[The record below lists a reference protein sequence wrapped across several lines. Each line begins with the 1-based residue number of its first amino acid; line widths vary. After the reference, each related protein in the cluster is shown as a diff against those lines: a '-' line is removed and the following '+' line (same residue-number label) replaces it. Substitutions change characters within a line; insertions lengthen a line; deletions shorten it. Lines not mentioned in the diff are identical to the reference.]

1 MQSSMYGNVDAALRF
16 FMKLVQHM
24 IGDEV
29 GKKQSRADPCVLYL
43 KDENGCPLV
52 VAAVTVDDC
61 LLGGKP
67 SDMND
72 LIANIEKRFKLTKED
87 EVKRH
92 LGIDYDWKR
101 DEQREIYL
109 ESTMVKKAT
118 DIVNTYESYIGKEV
132 KEYDTPGTPGSVLG
146 ANDGV
151 IVDLDKYRSLVG
163 KVMFYSTKIGPKQA
177 NAVRDL
183 SRHMSNP
190 GEEHWKAMNRVI
202 GYMKGLKLKGMIM
215 TKPVELRIASLTDS
229 DHAKDQ
235 IERKSIGGELHTLG
249 GCLTDFSSRGQ
260 KSVSLSSTESEYKSL
275 CSASKEMKFQQM
287 LLDEIAS
294 VKLPGILL
302 EDNTGAIF
310 LVKNKQVGMRT
321 KHIDV
326 QYHFVREFCN
336 PDLDGIVQGHVEK

>member
-1 MQSSMYGNVDAALRF
+1 MFLKIPARLGFVTKEQQLYKFCIDMQSSMYGNVDAALRF

-118 DIVNTYESYIGKEV
+118 DIVNTYERYIGKEV
-132 KEYDTPGTPGSVLG
+132 K
-146 ANDGV
+146 
-151 IVDLDKYRSLVG
+151 
-163 KVMFYSTKIGPKQA
+163 
-177 NAVRDL
+177 
-183 SRHMSNP
+183 
-190 GEEHWKAMNRVI
+190 
-202 GYMKGLKLKGMIM
+202 
-215 TKPVELRIASLTDS
+215 
-229 DHAKDQ
+229 
-235 IERKSIGGELHTLG
+235 
-249 GCLTDFSSRGQ
+249 
-260 KSVSLSSTESEYKSL
+260 
-275 CSASKEMKFQQM
+275 
-287 LLDEIAS
+287 
-294 VKLPGILL
+294 
-302 EDNTGAIF
+302 
-310 LVKNKQVGMRT
+310 
-321 KHIDV
+321 
-326 QYHFVREFCN
+326 
-336 PDLDGIVQGHVEK
+336 